1 MLWYYARC
9 LIPLSK
15 EVLSM
20 TTESESQRTSRFI
33 DVGDVAI
40 HALDWGGGGI
50 PLILVHGALRTG
62 RSWNAVA
69 RRLHDDFRVIALD
82 VRGHGDS
89 GATTAGNDSHSRMND
104 IARVTAE
111 LDLGPH
117 FIMAH
122 SLGCASAGLYASH
135 HADQV
140 KGLILVEPVMDIH
153 AFWTKG
159 ETSKSDWMEKAS
171 AGRRN
176 GWASMDELRS
186 RLQQN
191 HATKAWAPEVTEDI
205 LREETRLFPDGRVE
219 IKWDPSIY
227 NLDEMWE
234 DRTSLLDEAPRI
246 SMPTLVLARVD
257 NPQLESNLKSLSN
270 ALPNGRINVLP
281 DLGHSMYME
290 APGLIADIAR
300 QFFG

>member
-1 MLWYYARC
+1 
-9 LIPLSK
+9 
-15 EVLSM
+15 M

-40 HALDWGGGGI
+40 HALDWGGGGT
-50 PLILVHGALRTG
+50 PLILVHGAMRTG
-62 RSWNAVA
+62 RSWNAMA
-69 RRLHDDFRVIALD
+69 RRLRDDFRVIALD

-104 IARVTAE
+104 IARVTAG
-111 LDLGPH
+111 LDLEPH

-186 RLQQN
+186 RLGQN
-191 HATKAWAPEVTEDI
+191 RATKAWAPEVTEDI

-234 DRTSLLDEAPRI
+234 DRTSLLYEAPRI
-246 SMPTLVLARVD
+246 GMPTLVLARVD
-257 NPQLESNLKSLSN
+257 NPQLESNLKPLSN

>member
-1 MLWYYARC
+1 MN
-9 LIPLSK
+9 ID
-15 EVLSM
+15 
-20 TTESESQRTSRFI
+20 SESQRISRFI

-40 HALDWGGGGI
+40 HALDWGGDGI

-62 RSWNAVA
+62 RSWNAMA
-69 RRLHDDFRVIALD
+69 RRLHDDFRVIAID

-89 GATTAGNDSHSRMND
+89 GFTTAGNDSRSRMND
-104 IARVTAE
+104 IAHVSAE

-122 SLGCASAGLYASH
+122 SLGCVAAGLYASH
-135 HADQV
+135 YADQV

-159 ETSKSDWMEKAS
+159 ETSKSSWMEKAS
-171 AGRRN
+171 VGRKN

-186 RLQQN
+186 RLEQN
-191 HATKAWAPEVTEDI
+191 RATKAWAPEVTEDI

-219 IKWDPSIY
+219 IKWHSSIY

-246 SMPTLVLARVD
+246 VMPTLVLARVD
-257 NPQLESNLKSLSN
+257 NPQLESNLKTLSRV
-270 ALPNGRINVLP
+270 LPNGTINVLP

-290 APGLIADIAR
+290 NPSLIADIAR